1 MSVRH
6 YQLPWADHLDL
17 HLGVSGGGVGAA
29 QVCTRPSYM
38 SVCAGRG
45 VRSVPNTAEM
55 DGGQWRSRAW
65 WWRIWQAWLHSP
77 CLGQNQLPLQAIHQN
92 VARSQIFLFFREREA
107 VFPYKKIVVCTA
119 RAFFAYKSLKFG
131 KVGCKTFPQDNVPIL
146 ESGVNVGNA
155 VESRQSPSVSR
166 QISLLFVR
174 CICQYMLSG
183 IIIFIVQ
190 GSCPSL
196 NKSDFFCFSIRRHS
210 CGHLM

>member
-1 MSVRH
+1 MNFIFVNANEAIHACMKQNTWAAMACDVTGVKWSGCQVCQWVPLINMFLQPSMSVRH

-65 WWRIWQAWLHSP
+65 WWRIWQAWLHSL

-92 VARSQIFLFFREREA
+92 VARSQIFQFYRERETILLH
-107 VFPYKKIVVCTA
+107 KKILVLTA
-119 RAFFAYKSLKFG
+119 RVFFACTRVWSL
-131 KVGCKTFPQDNVPIL
+131 
-146 ESGVNVGNA
+146 E
-155 VESRQSPSVSR
+155 
-166 QISLLFVR
+166 
-174 CICQYMLSG
+174 
-183 IIIFIVQ
+183 
-190 GSCPSL
+190 
-196 NKSDFFCFSIRRHS
+196 
-210 CGHLM
+210 